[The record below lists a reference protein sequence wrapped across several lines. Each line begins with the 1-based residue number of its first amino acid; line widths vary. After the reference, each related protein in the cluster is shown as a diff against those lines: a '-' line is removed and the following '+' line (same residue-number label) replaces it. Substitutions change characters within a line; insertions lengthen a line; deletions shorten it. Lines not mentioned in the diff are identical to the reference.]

1 MIDSGCSTGH
11 RQFQLSKKRFGAA
24 AAAFLCALSLSA
36 CATGPRGDPPPD
48 PTLAPDPF
56 EPFNRA
62 MLSVNT
68 GIEKVIARPIDT
80 VYRGVTPKP
89 ARKGIANAVD
99 NLSSPVT
106 FLNDLLQG
114 RPGRA
119 GKTLVRFIVN
129 SVIGIAGFF
138 DVAKSDGL
146 PPHYEDFGQT
156 LAVWGVKN
164 GPYLVLPL
172 IGPTTVR
179 DGIGYGID
187 TVSDPLYWVL
197 NNSTATYAIAGTETL
212 IQYDN
217 YREDLENLRKSSI
230 DYYSAMRSAY
240 LQRRQSDIY
249 NGDLPRGDT
258 MPDILDSLPEDEQP
272 PAK

>member
-1 MIDSGCSTGH
+1 M
-11 RQFQLSKKRFGAA
+11 
-24 AAAFLCALSLSA
+24 AAAFLCVLSLSA
-36 CATGPRGDPPPD
+36 CAAMPRDDPPPD

-62 MLSVNT
+62 MLGINT
-68 GIEKVIARPIDT
+68 GIEKVIAKPIDT

-89 ARKGIANAVD
+89 VRKGISNAVD
-99 NLSSPVT
+99 NLGSPVT

-119 GKTLVRFIVN
+119 GKTLIRFIVN

-138 DVAKSDGL
+138 DIAKANGL
-146 PPHYEDFGQT
+146 PPHQEDFGQT
-156 LAVWGVKN
+156 LAVWGVKT

-187 TVSDPLYWVL
+187 TISDPLYWVL
-197 NNSTATYAIAGTETL
+197 NNSTATYAIAGVETL
-212 IQYDN
+212 VPYDN
-217 YREDLENLRKSSI
+217 YREEIESLRKSSI
-230 DYYSAMRSAY
+230 DYYSALRSAY

-249 NGDLPRGDT
+249 NGDVPRGDA
-258 MPDILDSLPEDEQP
+258 MPDILDSLPEDELP
-272 PAK
+272 PAE